1 MESKQSVEQ
10 RLADSFQRLAVQMPV
25 EKITIKEITDDAG
38 FIRPTFYNHFQDKY
52 DLLEWIIRTE
62 VIDPIIPILQ
72 NGYVEEGLVQI
83 FKNALKSKEFFIKTS
98 KMDGQNSLESI
109 IRKCIKE
116 ILLNF
121 ILSRSERKKFT
132 YAWMTPDMIAE
143 YYAQSM
149 TFVVMTWIRRDMV
162 VPPEEMA
169 KVYQY
174 IVHRSMDDV
183 INEML
188 FDNTNS

>member
-1 MESKQSVEQ
+1 
-10 RLADSFQRLAVQMPV
+10 
-25 EKITIKEITDDAG
+25 
-38 FIRPTFYNHFQDKY
+38 
-52 DLLEWIIRTE
+52 
-62 VIDPIIPILQ
+62 
-72 NGYVEEGLVQI
+72 
-83 FKNALKSKEFFIKTS
+83 
-98 KMDGQNSLESI
+98 
-109 IRKCIKE
+109 
-116 ILLNF
+116 
-121 ILSRSERKKFT
+121 
-132 YAWMTPDMIAE
+132 MTPDMIAE